1 MCEEIKKIGNS
12 PGVAHGS
19 PLQDAQATQFGQTMA
34 AMFTFVQT
42 QASNLGLSGHFTGS

>member
-1 MCEEIKKIGNS
+1 MMIFFRTKTHVQFQS
-12 PGVAHGS
+12 
-19 PLQDAQATQFGQTMA
+19 QFGQTMA